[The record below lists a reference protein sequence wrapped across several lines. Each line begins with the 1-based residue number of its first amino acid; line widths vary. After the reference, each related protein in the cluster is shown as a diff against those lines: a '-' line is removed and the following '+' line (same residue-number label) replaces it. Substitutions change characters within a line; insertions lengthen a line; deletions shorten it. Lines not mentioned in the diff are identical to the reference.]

1 MELLVI
7 LLIVL
12 FISVSGNKK
21 KGATAAKGAAISRSA
36 ALAKKAAL
44 ARETEPAEGKEKPR
58 ASLWPKIDIKQDDVV
73 RMLSDWVDEAAG
85 AKAAIPTETRET
97 EETEEPHEA
106 RPVQVPGQKSPVFMA
121 ARGPLPASILDEE
134 DEEGCVGGSMA
145 HTHEEGES
153 RTEHAHHLREAQNRE
168 AQETLAASAAAE
180 LREMN
185 LSRLR
190 QAVVMAEILDRPRAL
205 RPGRGNPARS

>member
-1 MELLVI
+1 
-7 LLIVL
+7 
-12 FISVSGNKK
+12 
-21 KGATAAKGAAISRSA
+21 
-36 ALAKKAAL
+36 
-44 ARETEPAEGKEKPR
+44 
-58 ASLWPKIDIKQDDVV
+58 
-73 RMLSDWVDEAAG
+73 
-85 AKAAIPTETRET
+85 
-97 EETEEPHEA
+97 
-106 RPVQVPGQKSPVFMA
+106 
-121 ARGPLPASILDEE
+121 LPASILDEE

-153 RTEHAHHLREAQNRE
+153 RTEHARHLREAQNRE

>member
-7 LLIVL
+7 LLIVA
-12 FISVSGNKK
+12 FISISGKK
-21 KGATAAKGAAISRSA
+21 KGATTAKKGATLAKGAA
-36 ALAKKAAL
+36 LVKETVPAKEAD
-44 ARETEPAEGKEKPR
+44 PAQGEAEPR
-58 ASLWPKIDIKQDDVV
+58 ASLWPKITIKQDDVV

-85 AKAAIPTETRET
+85 AKSAIPAQTQDAEGPR
-97 EETEEPHEA
+97 EA
-106 RPVQVPGQKSPVFMA
+106 RPVQIPGQKSPVFMA
-121 ARGPLPASILDEE
+121 GRGSRPASILDEE

-153 RTEHAHHLREAQNRE
+153 RTEHARHLREAQNRE

-180 LREMN
+180 FRAMN

-205 RPGRGNPARS
+205 RPGRGSSARS